1 MDLEQFAR
9 DEMISKS
16 RKINNYEKL
25 SFEVKRFQPKSCDI
39 PKFQIG
45 HKRNGRTAS
54 TTWLQ
59 EAAVLSN
66 LVIYDMERKHPK
78 TKDNQAKQNKK

>member
-59 EAAVLSN
+59 EAACAFKSGHLWHGAETSKN
-66 LVIYDMERKHPK
+66 EG
-78 TKDNQAKQNKK
+78 